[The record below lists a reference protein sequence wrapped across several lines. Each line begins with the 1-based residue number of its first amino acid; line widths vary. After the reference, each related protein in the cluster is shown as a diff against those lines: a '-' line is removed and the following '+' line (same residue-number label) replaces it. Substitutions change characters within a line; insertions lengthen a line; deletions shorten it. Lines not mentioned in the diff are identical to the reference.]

1 MSQNEIDF
9 RLIKRALRTVHLF
22 DAYKFCLLAR
32 EESPRVAKLRIRSIG
47 NKPVY
52 ARSGT
57 EDYLTLYSTFY
68 NQFHLPP
75 VTLKPDSVI
84 LDLGSNIG
92 VTLVHL
98 KHLYPSS
105 RVIGVEMDEDNYK
118 LAERNIAGIEGVE
131 IINSAIS
138 VSDGMVS
145 YNKSDNVDA
154 YHVTTSS
161 ADNETSGMVSVNSIT
176 IQSLLAKYKLE
187 SVDFMKMDIEGEE
200 IKIFDD
206 QADLTWLNKVNALN
220 IEIHGDAELLQKI
233 ISRLEGYGFR
243 AWKDTNH
250 WSAIMAVKS

>member
-32 EESPRVAKLRIRSIG
+32 EESPRVEKVRIRRIG

-75 VTLKPDSVI
+75 ATIRPGSVI

-98 KHLYPSS
+98 KHVYPSA
-105 RVIGVEMDEDNYK
+105 RIIGVEMDEDNYN
-118 LAERNIAGIEGVE
+118 LAQRNIAGMEGVE
-131 IINSAIS
+131 VINCAIS
-138 VSDGMVS
+138 VSDGVVA

-154 YHVTTSS
+154 YHVTTSG
-161 ADNETSGMVSVNSIT
+161 ADNQAGRLVSVNSIT
-176 IQSLLAKYKLE
+176 IGSLLAKYKLG
-187 SVDFMKMDIEGEE
+187 SVDFMKIDIEGEE
-200 IKIFDD
+200 IKLFEE
-206 QADLTWLNKVNALN
+206 QADLTWLNKVNTLN
-220 IEIHGDAELLQKI
+220 IEIHGDSALLQKI
-233 ISRLEGYGFR
+233 IFRLEANGFR

-250 WSAIMAVKS
+250 WSAIMAVKA

>member
-1 MSQNEIDF
+1 MSQSEIDF
-9 RLIKRALRTVHLF
+9 RLVKRALRTVHLF

-32 EESPRVAKLRIRSIG
+32 EESPRVEKVRIRSIG
-47 NKPVY
+47 NRPVY

-75 VTLKPDSVI
+75 APLKPDAVI

-98 KHLYPSS
+98 KHVYPSA
-105 RVIGVEMDEDNYK
+105 RIIGVEMDEDNYK
-118 LAERNIAGIEGVE
+118 LAQRNIAGLDGVE
-131 IINSAIS
+131 VINSAIS
-138 VSDGMVS
+138 VSDGVVS

-161 ADNETSGMVSVNSIT
+161 ADNQSGRLVSVNSIT
-176 IQSLLAKYKLE
+176 IGSLLAKYRLE

-200 IKIFDD
+200 TKLFDE
-206 QADLTWLNKVNALN
+206 QADLTWLNKVKALN
-220 IEIHGDAELLQKI
+220 IEVHGDFALLQKL
-233 ISRLEGYGFR
+233 ISMLEAHGFR
-243 AWKDTNH
+243 AKKDTNH

>member
-9 RLIKRALRTVHLF
+9 KLIKRALRTVHLF

-32 EESPRVAKLRIRSIG
+32 EESPRVEKLRIRSIG

-75 VTLKPDSVI
+75 TTLRPDSVI

-98 KHLYPSS
+98 KHVYPSA

-118 LAERNIAGIEGVE
+118 LAERNIAGMDGVE
-131 IINSAIS
+131 VINSAIS
-138 VSDGMVS
+138 VSDGVVS

-154 YHVTTSS
+154 YHVTTSGT
-161 ADNETSGMVSVNSIT
+161 DNHAGKLVSVNSIT
-176 IQSLLAKYKLE
+176 IGSLLAKYRLE

-200 IKIFDD
+200 IKLFDE
-206 QADLTWLNKVNALN
+206 QADLAWLNKVKALN
-220 IEIHGDAELLQKI
+220 IEIHGDAALLQSI
-233 ISRLEGYGFR
+233 ISKLEGYGFR

-250 WSAIMAVKS
+250 WSAIMAVKP